1 MHTELATQIKI
12 FYIRILK
19 KLTQKLFSNLPK
31 MKIVTSVLKSLVLV
45 TALFSFTQF
54 TTAKQVEKSGKLLQ
68 TNYTLSQHVD
78 EKVADQSI
86 TSKQLN
92 VQQTVASI
100 VAESKLPSAP
110 IKAGV
115 MDTEEDNNNS
125 LKNSINW
132 LIFIIVILL
141 TAVIVLVVD
150 ILGKV
155 GDIQGKAVIHWNG
168 INSWLMLGFGVIG
181 LLLASWEFYEHGK
194 LTVFNQEAASEHGPE
209 YDNMFMI
216 TVVITGI
223 VFVITQFL
231 LFWYAYKYKHST
243 KRKALFYPDNHKIEL
258 LWTIVPAI
266 VLTILVVRGL
276 KTWTHIT
283 SNNDPKARVIEV
295 FGYQFAWNARYA
307 GEDNKLGKHDF
318 RQIGIINALGV
329 DTNDNKAFDDVITT
343 ELHLPVGEPVMLKF
357 RAKDVIHSAYL
368 PHFRTQMNV
377 VPGLPTQFAF
387 TPTITTAEMRTKLNI
402 PNFDYVLLCNKIC
415 GSAHYRMKMK
425 VVVHTKADFEKWMKE
440 QPKLVNKSTPGATAA
455 PADSAAMTTISK
467 SAKTLAAN

>member
-1 MHTELATQIKI
+1 MYPELATQIKL

-19 KLTQKLFSNLPK
+19 KLTQKLFSKLPK

-45 TALFSFTQF
+45 TALFSLPHFTF
-54 TTAKQVEKSGKLLQ
+54 AKQSKNAETLLQ
-68 TNYTLSQHVD
+68 TTYKINHPVD
-78 EKVADQSI
+78 EKVANPS
-86 TSKQLN
+86 LN
-92 VQQTVASI
+92 NKSADMHSI
-100 VAESKLPSAP
+100 VSQLVAASKLPAAP
-110 IKAGV
+110 VKAEVGI
-115 MDTEEDNNNS
+115 MGEETGNS
-125 LKNSINW
+125 LKNNINW
-132 LIFIIVILL
+132 LILIIVVLL
-141 TAVIVLVVD
+141 TAVIVLVLD

-155 GDIQGKAVIHWNG
+155 GDIQGKPVIQWNG
-168 INSWLMLGFGVIG
+168 INAWMMLGFGVIG
-181 LLLASWEFYEHGK
+181 LLLAAWEFYEHGK
-194 LTVFNQEAASEHGPE
+194 LTVFNQEPASAHGPE
-209 YDNMFMI
+209 YDSMFMI

-231 LFWYAYKYKHST
+231 LFWYAYKYKHSN

-258 LWTIVPAI
+258 LWTVIPAI

-276 KTWTHIT
+276 KTWTHMT
-283 SNNDPKARVIEV
+283 SNNDPKAQVIEV
-295 FGYQFAWNARYA
+295 FGYQFNWNARYA

-318 RQIGIINALGV
+318 RQIGVINALGV
-329 DTNDNKAFDDVITT
+329 DTNDTKAFDDVITN
-343 ELHLPVGEPVMLKF
+343 ELHLAVGEPVMLKF

-440 QPKLVNKSTPGATAA
+440 QPKLVNKSTPGAPAA
-455 PADSAAMTTISK
+455 PADSAMTTISK

>member
-1 MHTELATQIKI
+1 MYRELATQIKL

-31 MKIVTSVLKSLVLV
+31 MKIVTSVLKSVLLV
-45 TALFSFTQF
+45 TAILSFSNFSF
-54 TTAKQVEKSGKLLQ
+54 AKQAKNDVKLLQ
-68 TNYTLSQHVD
+68 TNVVSSQAI
-78 EKVADQSI
+78 EDQSLQ
-86 TSKQLN
+86 TAQNK
-92 VQQTVASI
+92 VQNI
-100 VAESKLPSAP
+100 VAEIVYASSLSSAP
-110 IKAGV
+110 IKAASVDLEVTDGV
-115 MDTEEDNNNS
+115 SSS
-125 LKNSINW
+125 LKNKVNW
-132 LIFIIVILL
+132 LIIIIVVLL
-141 TAVIVLVVD
+141 TMVIVLVLD

-155 GDIQGKAVIHWNG
+155 GDVQGKPVIHWNG
-168 INSWLMLGFGVIG
+168 INSWMMLGFGIIG
-181 LLLASWEFYEHGK
+181 LLVAAWEFYEHGK
-194 LTVFNQEAASEHGPE
+194 LTVFNQEPASAHGPE
-209 YDNMFMI
+209 YDSMFMI
-216 TVVITGI
+216 TVIITGI

-258 LWTIVPAI
+258 LWTIIPAI

-276 KTWTHIT
+276 KTWTHMT

-295 FGYQFAWNARYA
+295 YGYQFAWNARYA

-329 DTNDNKAFDDVITT
+329 DTNDTKAFDDVITN

-387 TPTITTAEMRTKLNI
+387 TPTITTAEMRSKLNI
-402 PNFDYVLLCNKIC
+402 PTFDYVLLCNKIC

-425 VVVHTKADFEKWMKE
+425 VVVHSKADFNKWLNE
-440 QPKLVNKSTPGATAA
+440 QPKLVNKSTPAPVAA
-455 PADSAAMTTISK
+455 PVDSAMTTISK
-467 SAKTLAAN
+467 QPKTLAAN